1 MGVRMVELGRKFVE
15 DVYGLRERLVQCGAI
30 ILIRDDGYL
39 GCYCGRYLIT
49 RPDFHV
55 AHGM

>member
-1 MGVRMVELGRKFVE
+1 MNGVFPQGSKFVE
-15 DVYGLRERLVQCGAI
+15 DVCDLRERLVQCGAT

-39 GCYCGRYLIT
+39 GRDCGRYLVT
-49 RPDFHV
+49 RPDFHI